1 MTSIRK
7 TLRLA
12 TADMA
17 SEKLRAATESIE
29 GEELQMDMSSMID
42 LVFLLLIFFMVSS
55 HLIIVQIDKRVK
67 PPTAKNAQVAK
78 NATGR
83 VVVNVLDDG
92 TIWAQDEIELGS
104 TDAITEYVEAAR
116 ERHDESG
123 LPTRLNLR
131 ADKGVDTRVIKKV
144 VQAAG
149 DAGVSDVIFGSYVVE
164 KN

>member
-1 MTSIRK
+1 
-7 TLRLA
+7 
-12 TADMA
+12 MA

-55 HLIIVQIDKRVK
+55 HMIIVQIDKRVK
-67 PPTAKNAQVAK
+67 PPTAKNALVAK

-83 VVVNVLDDG
+83 VVVNVLADG
-92 TIWAQDEIELGS
+92 TIWAQDEVELGS
-104 TDAITEYVEAAR
+104 TDAITEYVQAAR

-149 DAGVSDVIFGSYVVE
+149 DAGVSEVIFGSYVVE